1 MTRNINMLRILIGID
16 DTDNLDSPGS
26 GTAAE
31 NLAMALESHNLA
43 HCEGI
48 TRHQLLVHADIPFTS
63 HNSAMCIPATCEA
76 RRLADVISF
85 GRSFL
90 ENSSADGSDPG
101 LCVVIDD
108 SHLDKDSLIS
118 FGQNAKQKVLDKQA
132 AYALADALGVCLSE
146 HGGTGGGV
154 IGALAATGLRMC
166 GNDGRYRGWLHFG
179 RAGEAT
185 TVAELC
191 RHDCVDAVRTEGGQA
206 LASAEIVLFAE
217 NTVKTVLMGN
227 TRVIPVASTTTGNTG
242 PGWTTLTKKEMKRF

>member
-31 NLAMALESHNLA
+31 NLARALQRNGLA
-43 HCEGI
+43 QCEGI

-63 HNSAMCIPATCEA
+63 HNSSMCIPATCEA
-76 RRLADVISF
+76 GKVDDVISF

-90 ENSSADGSDPG
+90 ENSSAEGSDPG

-108 SHLDKDSLIS
+108 QCLDKGALIS
-118 FGQNAKQKVLDKQA
+118 FGRIAKQNVLDKQA
-132 AYALADALGVCLSE
+132 AYDLANVLGVHLSE

-154 IGALAATGLRMC
+154 IGALAATGLRIC
-166 GNDGRYRGWLHFG
+166 GNDGRYRGWHHFG
-179 RAGEAT
+179 SAGEAS

-191 RHDCVDAVRTEGGQA
+191 NHDCVDAVRTDAGELLGPD
-206 LASAEIVLFAE
+206 EMVVFAE
-217 NTVKTVLMGN
+217 DTVKTVLLGN
-227 TRVIPVASTTTGNTG
+227 TRVVPVAKTTTGQPG
-242 PGWTTLTKKEMKRF
+242 PRWTTLTKKEMKRF